1 MIQVTRLNGEEI
13 VINSKHI
20 EVIECIPET
29 KITLTNK
36 DYFIV
41 KENVNEIIDRIVKFN
56 AMVSKFPK

>member
-1 MIQVTRLNGEEI
+1 MIQVTRLNGEKI

-41 KENVNEIIDRIVKFN
+41 KENVNEIIDRIVQFN